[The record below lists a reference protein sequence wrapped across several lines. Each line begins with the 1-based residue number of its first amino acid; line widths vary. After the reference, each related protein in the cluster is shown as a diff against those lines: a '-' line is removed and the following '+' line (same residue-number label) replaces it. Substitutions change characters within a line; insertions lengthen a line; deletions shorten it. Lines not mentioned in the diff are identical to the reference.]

1 MMNRPTRSMTG
12 IEKCIQVKKANEM
25 KEELSEAILEAM
37 TMVKTKE
44 AMGYGKKK

>member
-1 MMNRPTRSMTG
+1 
-12 IEKCIQVKKANEM
+12 M
-25 KEELSEAILEAM
+25 KEDLSEALLEAM